1 VLHAHERTIA
11 RPEKKV
17 HVDKS
22 VEKRMTRHGIE
33 SPETTGLRLGEPKSR
48 HLKEFT
54 LNAPNDF
61 IERTADFRRHQFL
74 YSSARVVNLDCRY
87 RRFSNLCTRA
97 TPAERSQRSRKI
109 VGLSAVPFRALVI
122 SLVVNVYRC
131 FSIGRQV

>member
-61 IERTADFRRHQFL
+61 IEWTADFRRHQFL

-87 RRFSNLCTRA
+87 RRISNLCTRDHTSRTFA
-97 TPAERSQRSRKI
+97 AIAKNRWTFCRSVPR
-109 VGLSAVPFRALVI
+109 VGNLA
-122 SLVVNVYRC
+122 
-131 FSIGRQV
+131 GR